1 MLEPNDSDMS
11 DAGPI
16 IEFAA
21 AAVFQGLSKT
31 ARKAMGG
38 ETPVPF
44 LPDLR
49 PKKVDT
55 FVKKILKRKGA
66 NFN

>member
-11 DAGPI
+11 VAGRI

-31 ARKAMGG
+31 TRKAMVG

-44 LPDLR
+44 HPDLR
-49 PKKVDT
+49 PKK
-55 FVKKILKRKGA
+55 G
-66 NFN
+66 